1 MDSDEDIY
9 DDPKKDED
17 ENEKKMDTSQTNDEN
32 KMDDFV
38 VKKKHLQI
46 QNLKKLFTFSL
57 FFFLI
62 YKLQQMYTI
71 PTITTNTNIEEKN
84 QNQNEGENETID
96 NQPTVRKKKLNKKI
110 NSFF

>member
-1 MDSDEDIY
+1 
-9 DDPKKDED
+9 
-17 ENEKKMDTSQTNDEN
+17 
-32 KMDDFV
+32 
-38 VKKKHLQI
+38 
-46 QNLKKLFTFSL
+46 
-57 FFFLI
+57 
-62 YKLQQMYTI
+62 MYTI